1 MTDSTNL
8 HDLKSLLKWANL
20 SDDIQELQ
28 IKYGDV
34 ELAMSRTPGGLNR
47 PAPAPEAAP
56 AAAPAAPAAA
66 PAQEAA
72 PASAPA
78 AEPESK
84 PAPAQEE
91 APKEKPQASGSGEP
105 SAEGE
110 TVKAPMVG
118 TFYAA
123 PKPGADPFVKVGD
136 EVEVGQVLCIV
147 EVMKLMNNIESK
159 VAGTVKEILV
169 DNEDAVEHGQP
180 IMVIQPK

>member
-47 PAPAPEAAP
+47 PAPAPVPAQEAV
-56 AAAPAAPAAA
+56 PAAA

-72 PASAPA
+72 PEAAPAPA

-91 APKEKPQASGSGEP
+91 APKEEPQTSGEP

-136 EVEVGQVLCIV
+136 EVEVGQVLGIV

>member
-56 AAAPAAPAAA
+56 AAAPA
-66 PAQEAA
+66 QEAA
-72 PASAPA
+72 PEAAPAPA

-91 APKEKPQASGSGEP
+91 APKEEPQTSGEP

>member
-56 AAAPAAPAAA
+56 AAAPA
-66 PAQEAA
+66 QEAA
-72 PASAPA
+72 PEAAPAPA

-91 APKEKPQASGSGEP
+91 APKEEAKASGSGEP